1 MFKPTKSIP
10 FTISHLI
17 DEDLPPFAILILKGP
32 AEIQMLTGSL
42 HEYILNI

>member
-1 MFKPTKSIP
+1 MLKPTKSIH

-17 DEDLPPFAILILKGP
+17 DEGLPPFAVLIRKGL

-42 HEYILNI
+42 HEYLLDI